1 MGLTSNHN
9 ENSNVHF
16 YGVREFQH
24 SVWTAMTTHKEESK
38 TAGNSIGSLFRLIV
52 CFTSPFSTQK
62 NWLPIVFRW
71 WMILTR
77 ISSMEERRKKITC
90 IQRFTLILPN
100 RFQTREWMK
109 RFYFTLR
116 GELTSQAIR
125 SPSVPNTFVL
135 NIIAIHRISFI
146 KKESNML
153 LVDKQ
158 RPKSLSEMD
167 YHKDISQNL
176 IKMVIAENPTM
187 SE

>member
-1 MGLTSNHN
+1 
-9 ENSNVHF
+9 
-16 YGVREFQH
+16 
-24 SVWTAMTTHKEESK
+24 
-38 TAGNSIGSLFRLIV
+38 
-52 CFTSPFSTQK
+52 
-62 NWLPIVFRW
+62 
-71 WMILTR
+71 
-77 ISSMEERRKKITC
+77 
-90 IQRFTLILPN
+90 
-100 RFQTREWMK
+100 MK

-176 IKMVIAENPTM
+176 IKMVIAENLTM